1 MWKRL
6 EDDKP
11 KIGEEVI
18 ICTNNG
24 VKHLLF
30 VGEQKWRDLTEC
42 DTSRLGASF
51 IIARHW
57 AMRSLLRN
65 SKEIK

>member
-11 KIGEEVI
+11 KLGTEVI
-18 ICTNNG
+18 ACTNNG
-24 VKHLLF
+24 VKHLLY

-42 DTSRLGASF
+42 DASSFGASF
-51 IIARHW
+51 ITHW
-57 AMRSLLRN
+57 MYSPELPDEY
-65 SKEIK
+65 KK